1 MNRAKALILL
11 PLRKIGFLEIA
22 KAWPFKNDESENR
35 LQTVYTD
42 HLATS
47 YPE

>member
-11 PLRKIGFLEIA
+11 PLRKIGFLAIA
-22 KAWPFKNDESENR
+22 KAWLLKNDESGNR
-35 LQTVYTD
+35 LQIVYTD

>member
-11 PLRKIGFLEIA
+11 PLRKIEFLEIA
-22 KAWPFKNDESENR
+22 KAWPFKKRSENR